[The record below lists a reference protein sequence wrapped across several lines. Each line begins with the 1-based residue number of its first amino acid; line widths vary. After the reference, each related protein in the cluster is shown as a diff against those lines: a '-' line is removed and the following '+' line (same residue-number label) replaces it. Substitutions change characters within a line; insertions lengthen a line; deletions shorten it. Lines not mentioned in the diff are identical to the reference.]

1 MFSFKPPKA
10 QVAPKGGK
18 APVAAAKVGAKK
30 KATVANPLFPS
41 RPKSARIGGDIRVSI
56 IFLVLL
62 SESLLIIFFQPKGR
76 DLSRFVRWP
85 RYVRLQ
91 RQKKILL
98 QRLKVPP
105 AINQFTKTLDKNQ
118 AAEVFKLLVKY
129 QPETKAAK
137 TARLETTAAAIA
149 AKENVA
155 TGPAPA
161 TLKYGLKH
169 ITTLVE
175 QKKAKLVLIAHD
187 VDPLELVVWLPA
199 LCRKMDV
206 PYAIVKGKSRLGT
219 LTHKKNC
226 AVIAL
231 TKVNKDD
238 ESKLK
243 TLSDNFRAQFNDNV
257 ERKWGGGLMGL
268 KTQAKLDKREKQ
280 IETERLK
287 KVASQR

>member
-1 MFSFKPPKA
+1 MPPKPA
-10 QVAPKGGK
+10 AK
-18 APVAAAKVGAKK
+18 PVAKEAAKKVGAKPTGK
-30 KATVANPLFPS
+30 KVKAPAVANPLFPA
-41 RPKSARIGGDIRVSI
+41 RPKSARIGGDIR
-56 IFLVLL
+56 
-62 SESLLIIFFQPKGR
+62 PKGR

-105 AINQFTKTLDKNQ
+105 AIHQFTKTLDKNQ

-129 QPETKAAK
+129 QPETKDAK
-137 TARLETTAAAIA
+137 TARLEAAAA
-149 AKENVA
+149 AVVAKENVA
-155 TGPAPA
+155 SGPPPA

-219 LTHKKNC
+219 LTHKKNA
-226 AVIAL
+226 AVVAL
-231 TKVNKDD
+231 TKVNKED

-243 TLSDNFRAQFNDNV
+243 TLADNFRAQFNDNV

-268 KTQAKLDKREKQ
+268 KTQAKLDKRAKQ
-280 IETERLK
+280 IEVENQK
-287 KVASQR
+287 KIASQR